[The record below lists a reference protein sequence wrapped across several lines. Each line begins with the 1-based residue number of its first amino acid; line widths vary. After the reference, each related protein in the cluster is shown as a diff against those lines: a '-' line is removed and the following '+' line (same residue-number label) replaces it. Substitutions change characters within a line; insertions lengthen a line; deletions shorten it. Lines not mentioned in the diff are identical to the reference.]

1 MNKGKVNFD
10 QFSRAIEKIGVA
22 MNEYVS
28 VISVFINLFNIRTSN
43 SYSIS
48 TTSQATA
55 NLTSKNFQSCFHKM
69 KMVPLQ

>member
-28 VISVFINLFNIRTSN
+28 IYRVLLIFFIIRTSN
-43 SYSIS
+43 LYLIS
-48 TTSQATA
+48 MTFQAMV
-55 NLTSKNFQSCFHKM
+55 NLTSKNFLSCFHKM
-69 KMVPLQ
+69 KMVPPQ